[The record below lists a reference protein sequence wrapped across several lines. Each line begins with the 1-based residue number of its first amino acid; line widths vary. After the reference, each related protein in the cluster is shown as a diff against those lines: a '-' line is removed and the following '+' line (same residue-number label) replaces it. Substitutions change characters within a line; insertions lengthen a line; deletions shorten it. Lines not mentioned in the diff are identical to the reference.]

1 MLMVISPAKTL
12 DYKSPLA
19 TEHHTQPNFLEPA
32 RELIDQ
38 LKELEPHQVSNL
50 MSISDKLGQ
59 LNAER
64 FSDWSTPFT
73 PSNAR
78 QAILAFKGDVYT
90 GLDAESFSDSE
101 FQFAQKHLRMLSGL
115 YGVLKP
121 LDLMQPYRLEMGT
134 KFENQHGKDLYAFWG
149 DTITQE
155 VNRLLNDDDGVLVN
169 LASNEYFKAVHK
181 KDLEGRLI
189 TPNFKD
195 QKNGQYKIISFYAK
209 KARGLMCRYA
219 IKNGITKADDLKKFD
234 LDGYYFSPEQSDANN
249 WIFLREEQTKA

>member
-1 MLMVISPAKTL
+1 
-12 DYKSPLA
+12 
-19 TEHHTQPNFLEPA
+19 
-32 RELIDQ
+32 
-38 LKELEPHQVSNL
+38 
-50 MSISDKLGQ
+50 
-59 LNAER
+59 
-64 FSDWSTPFT
+64 
-73 PSNAR
+73 
-78 QAILAFKGDVYT
+78 
-90 GLDAESFSDSE
+90 
-101 FQFAQKHLRMLSGL
+101 
-115 YGVLKP
+115 
-121 LDLMQPYRLEMGT
+121 MQPYRLEMGT
-134 KFENQHGKDLYAFWG
+134 KFENQYGKDLYAFWG

>member
-12 DYKSPLA
+12 DYKRPLA
-19 TEHHTQPNFLEPA
+19 TEHHTQPDFLEPA
-32 RELIDQ
+32 RELINK

-64 FSDWSTPFT
+64 FSAWSTPFT

-90 GLDAESFSDSE
+90 GLDAESFNSSE

-134 KFENQHGKDLYAFWG
+134 KFENQHGEDLYAFWG

-155 VNRLLNDDDGVLVN
+155 INRLLSDDDGALVN
-169 LASNEYFKAVHK
+169 LASNEYFKAVHRK
-181 KDLEGRLI
+181 YLAGRLI
-189 TPNFKD
+189 TPSFKD
-195 QKNGQYKIISFYAK
+195 RKNGQYKIISFYAK

-219 IKNGITKADDLKKFD
+219 IKNGITKAEDLKKFD

-249 WIFLREEQTKA
+249 WVFLREEQTKA